1 MNIRTNLLTFL
12 VFFLF
17 AGVSF
22 AQTEVT
28 LTPKGGSAEK
38 VLSDSWTYFVDE
50 DSQTYYIDFETINV
64 NLSDVIVRD
73 AQGFEVMRD
82 DVLDLP
88 VNTIYELDFSRLASG
103 TYQIELRSF
112 SGVMRKEVVV
122 P

>member
-12 VFFLF
+12 AFFLF
-17 AGVSF
+17 VGISF

-28 LTPKGGSAEK
+28 LTPKGGFAEK
-38 VLSDSWTYFVDE
+38 VLSDTWTYFVDE

-64 NLSDVIVRD
+64 NLSDVIVRN